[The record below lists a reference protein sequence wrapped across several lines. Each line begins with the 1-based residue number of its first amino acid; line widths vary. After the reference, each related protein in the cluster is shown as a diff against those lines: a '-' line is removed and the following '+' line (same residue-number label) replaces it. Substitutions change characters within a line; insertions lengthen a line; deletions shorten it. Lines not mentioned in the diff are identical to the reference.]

1 MQRKTRKQKTKL
13 KWIFIILYSLAVG
26 LSVSIGLL
34 DLWSQTETKR
44 SDRASSAA
52 YPKQRE
58 ETGQTNEHERERTN
72 EESGP
77 KCTQRECEREQFH
90 ERETKRERNVAC
102 ATSGIGMKSQCESE
116 TKWEFI
122 HKRNC
127 WAACESVCV
136 FVCAVCLRACVC
148 GTEMAITACRQQQQQ
163 HNSNYLVKQQS
174 NKLFV

>member
-72 EESGP
+72 QRAGTSAHRESARESSSTRERDKAGEERRVCNKWNWNEISV
-77 KCTQRECEREQFH
+77 
-90 ERETKRERNVAC
+90 RERNEMGIHSQ
-102 ATSGIGMKSQCESE
+102 TKLLSGP
-116 TKWEFI
+116 WE
-122 HKRNC
+122 C
-127 WAACESVCV
+127 MCVCV
-136 FVCAVCLRACVC
+136 CALYAFMRVCVCMC

-163 HNSNYLVKQQS
+163 HNSNYT
-174 NKLFV
+174 

>member
-58 ETGQTNEHERERTN
+58 ETGQTNTTR
-72 EESGP
+72 ESGP
-77 KCTQRECEREQFH
+77 CTSAHKESVSKWERESSG
-90 ERETKRERNVAC
+90 RERNVAC

-122 HKRNC
+122 HKRNY
-127 WAACESVCV
+127 WAACESVCAC
-136 FVCAVCLRACVC
+136 VCAVCLYVCVC
-148 GTEMAITACRQQQQQ
+148 VWNGNGHHSVPTTATTQ
-163 HNSNYLVKQQS
+163 
-174 NKLFV
+174 